1 MRAVGCFQRG
11 REGDGEGDGEGEWK
25 GEGKGNGSYVLQ
37 ISYIYLDM
45 KHTQYFAKR

>member
-25 GEGKGNGSYVLQ
+25 GEGKGREMGPMYCK
-37 ISYIYLDM
+37 YP
-45 KHTQYFAKR
+45 TFT